1 MLIHGPDAC
10 STHAASTATSSLGDW
25 RHEITV
31 RQGRATR
38 LFQRSFPHTF
48 ACQPTSQRNRPV
60 ERGLECYGREAF
72 LRIAFSEALLH
83 LTGQRRATRLIQRS
97 FDLLRRLPERRFAQ
111 CSSVRSFRRRL
122 RLMFRSVRTAI
133 LHPDGAYCSGMQ
145 LCYRL
150 APLRLLA
157 CGCQRFLRL
166 WCVLYSGQ

>member
-1 MLIHGPDAC
+1 MPDDAPSSMLIHGPDAC

-72 LRIAFSEALLH
+72 LRIAFSEKLCCISLASAAPRGSSSAHSTCFAACPNADSRNVLQYEAFEGGFGSCSGRFVPPSCTLMEPIAL
-83 LTGQRRATRLIQRS
+83 G
-97 FDLLRRLPERRFAQ
+97 
-111 CSSVRSFRRRL
+111 CSS
-122 RLMFRSVRTAI
+122 AI
-133 LHPDGAYCSGMQ
+133 VWHL
-145 LCYRL
+145 
-150 APLRLLA
+150 
-157 CGCQRFLRL
+157 
-166 WCVLYSGQ
+166 